1 MGDRFKKLNTNV
13 DDYLTGTKTVKKEKA
28 PPKQT
33 GKIEIKS
40 PIGLKSPFD
49 IIEESRNLVK
59 KVPQV
64 GMGDLKAAEQYGP
77 AESVGGKDIP
87 VEQISN
93 PITEKYI
100 TPNVPDFLGQFI
112 ENLTSVKNAPPKTA
126 VNTQGQ
132 KSVHQRKTETLE
144 KVRSGEVRIPELIK
158 AQGDDA
164 ILQYLGLEDS
174 GPLNLLTEKALEIP
188 FALQN
193 LSTVIPTGVSKL
205 INPNVDESKLL
216 PEIDKRAGY
225 KKYTPYEMPKYTT
238 GSEIKDLMLKIGP
251 DIAGIILTQ
260 GAVGPGIQKVL
271 SNPKLANIISSGLGF
286 VLPQQPRQLSELSA
300 GNITPG
306 EYGAE
311 TGTSFVT
318 GGLFGANPFKGLLKR
333 AVFNSFVT
341 TLPGQYASLMRTG
354 EFDIKEY
361 VKSAVTQGLLD
372 ATMHIPGLLKR
383 NTRQNIKEDLIND
396 LTAEAENLPEKER
409 TVENIITSFDR
420 ILEGPKWKA
429 ITKENRL
436 LEQGKPHKWEI
447 SPKGE
452 ITEVKKSKAEPL
464 ILTKGKFWNDIL
476 REDKPFGYKDGEIK
490 EAPPPGELTPSSTQ
504 PDSIEQS
511 KIKPVIT
518 PEEQAGRE
526 QRSAEVKRVQKE
538 QMQTKV
544 IPQLKDWVN
553 RAATPEE
560 FRSRIQRELLNNTD
574 RIGKALVDY
583 GYVRNYATSEEGYK
597 PYMEFYDT
605 FKKLPEQKRPLQ
617 QYVDELPEP
626 TREEIERA
634 KVFVKLKRSMNLNMN
649 SVTAGWK
656 MGSGQIRKGL
666 NDIEKGK
673 NYTQEAKLVLDKI
686 NQAYKDGIKNNADLR
701 NAVPEN
707 FITGEDLLKLTNEK
721 LGKKEAEGKG
731 ENTFLT
737 AERKANLEQNK
748 KSGYKESTQKDIF
761 PNFKPPEKLDEFKQT
776 LVNIAT
782 TGEGVS
788 AEGIKKARELANES
802 KDLFTTEQRN
812 EINLFVK
819 DLQDKLLNIKTEKPE
834 VLTIKQ
840 IKEKQKELDK
850 IKSRAGKSIAEL
862 YPTERAEGKGEKTY
876 YRGIPEGS
884 QETGDL
890 FYSASR
896 EVAEEYKF
904 KMGKEGK
911 NTEIKESELPKKL
924 YEAESKEDLAK
935 EIGLETDKVYKIDYE
950 FDRKAKDILQKRGYE
965 GIRYKEGTWFEG
977 GPEEEIHIFK
987 KKLNEVIEKKYE
999 ETTKAIKEGKGKE
1012 LFNIKPETEYLQ
1024 DFGEKFGMARKDYYK
1039 LLDSSKELDITK
1051 HPLSETFPEPNY
1063 IKLSETIPA
1072 ETVGFVRAMRDG
1084 IESKPQKSW
1093 KMDRYVEQVKFIRET
1108 AEGILKGKYDIKRAI
1123 ELLKQFPRL
1132 RNIGFQAEMY
1142 SKLGHEKS
1150 LKGIDIT
1157 LHNYKTYKGITYE
1170 EPKAVWTIYRK
1181 IKKSRFGNIETLAD
1195 GDTRTE
1201 AIENFINKYSEL
1213 STKNKKTDFIVYKY
1227 RDNDNVW
1234 IGKKIGRNYIN
1245 LKSGFKDFTE
1255 ARQYLNKNISEIED
1269 LLDKKKFVPSERN
1282 EENRPRTGQR
1292 ERGKR
1297 NITSDEFLDKF
1308 GFKGVEF
1315 GNWVSKKNERQTA
1328 VNLSYDALEDLANAL
1343 NVPADVISLNSKLG
1357 IAFGSRGTGG
1367 LNAPAAHFE
1376 PNKVV
1381 INLTRRHGP
1390 GSLAHEWFHALDNY
1404 LIKGRDNF
1412 GYLSDKNLIEEVP
1425 NKILSDSFKNLIEIL
1440 KKDTGIFER
1449 SEELDYT
1456 RSKPYWSLNHEVA
1469 ARSFENYIIE
1479 KLNEKGITNDYL
1491 ANVKNNVTFTND
1503 MAKRLEDPNFSA
1515 DKMYPYLLENEIP
1528 KVKEAFDNIFQRLET
1543 TKDIREMP
1551 DRNKFTSEEEY
1562 QKALKRS
1569 ENPINRYKTL
1579 DEKYAEA
1586 KQRVADRKNNY
1597 GLQSSIIG
1605 GFNPENI
1612 PDYVIIGAKHFKD
1625 IYKSSAEKVV
1635 KFAEWSNK
1643 MIDDL
1648 GEYVK
1653 PYLRQIWKEVEKQKE
1668 DLLKATENTEGKT
1681 REDFGFTEKG
1691 EIKTEGTELTPEVIR
1706 ELENKAIE
1714 YKRQG
1719 KSNQYIR
1726 DKLGYDFY
1734 YEKDPAGEL
1743 KSASFMEAVTPKENL
1758 GKGDIPELERQAVEL
1773 KRKHKSNASIRQI
1786 LGHDFTYTRN
1796 DVTGEWTG
1804 AKHWGEVKRS
1814 ETSKVKSE
1822 NEWEGEKEGIPLKDR
1837 SNYAELEQQ
1846 YYDLL
1851 KYRRMLSKGNA
1862 EYENVTESVKKIH
1875 EKMIEI
1881 EAGMD
1886 EKYYEYAPGK
1896 TSAEKKDLIGTAL
1909 ELIPKLEK
1917 IAAEKG
1923 YQGEDAKEQVKR
1935 LLTKELYTNGEF
1947 QQLSSRK
1954 KAKILKQLDKFYEE
1968 RTKQEFKLINTL
1980 DEQYTEPKLR
1990 NFFKKSVL
1998 QSIKVVDK
2006 MGEGGKEIAKRLRQM
2021 EDHERQLMGE
2031 PSKIMLEAEKLTP
2044 EEFNNLQD
2052 IRNSLMF
2059 FEEPINPKSD
2069 NVARVNSMLDNYY
2082 NKMAE
2087 GFKERGF
2094 ITTNPATGEKY
2105 LFNPLQRYEPRIL
2118 DLKIDKLGIT
2128 RDTQGKPIY
2137 DSKREQILQ
2146 YLVDTNQ
2153 ADNKAE
2159 AEAKLQ
2165 GFIAMQNTR
2174 IGRQGNVE
2182 FARVLEFPRAMY
2194 VKDPITRLIKYGTRS
2209 AKRLAHA
2216 DAFGIEGNIA
2226 SRLLDRLRGEYY
2238 DQQFARDLYR
2248 YETGQLTVS
2257 ERKALESVNVLK
2269 GIQAVTKFS
2278 PFTTLRNAM
2287 QGFLGSTS
2295 RGNLKAGITG
2305 LLRGFT
2311 KDAKKYAYW
2320 SGALADTLENYVG
2333 REMGGES
2340 KFVSNYL
2347 KWIGFTGTDKFNRII
2362 SSAAGEVF
2370 YKDMLKRIQTDSI
2383 LKRRAGREFDKMGL
2397 DTEQITKRGHFTEEE
2412 LNKIRRTFAGDAQ
2425 FNIRPS
2431 DLPLYWS
2438 SPVGKLITQW
2448 KSFGYKMTQL
2458 INDNIIK
2465 ETKAGNIFPL
2475 LTMLGAYTITGEA
2488 VNTIID
2494 AMRSVF
2500 NFNPRKEDI
2509 DSEGFIEKT
2518 AYMKLK
2524 KGKYGEFALR
2534 IVSDLSGLGAMS
2546 IAVDIF
2552 RSMGYGK
2559 SSQMDTSLGVTG
2571 AVFGPTI
2578 STGVGVTADIIGPIA
2593 WKVFSTE
2600 GEWDAVFKRSM
2611 RGAYRTAIANIP
2623 FMSIARTLGL
2633 TKLMES
2639 KIFGVEPSQ
2648 KMKDYQELK
2657 KRGYNITKLIE
2668 IDAME
2673 KETGKLRKK
2682 ALETEDPKDAEA
2694 YRQADE
2700 ELDLLKDSSEE
2711 YREYIKLRKE
2721 EQRENDRIL
2730 GKKKKYKVY

>member
-64 GMGDLKAAEQYGP
+64 GMGDLKTAEQYGP
-77 AESVGGKDIP
+77 AESVGGKNIP

-100 TPNVPDFLGQFI
+100 TPNVPGFLGQFI

-174 GPLNLLTEKALEIP
+174 GPLNLLTEKAIEIP

-193 LSTVIPTGVSKL
+193 LSTVIPVGVSKL
-205 INPNVDESKLL
+205 INPKTDESKLL

-238 GSEIKDLMLKIGP
+238 GSEIKDLMLKVGP

-271 SNPKLANIISSGLGF
+271 SNPKTASILSSGLGF

-333 AVFNSFVT
+333 AMFNSFVT

-396 LTAEAENLPEKER
+396 LTAEAEKLPEKER

-452 ITEVKKSKAEPL
+452 ITEVKKSKEEPL

-476 REDKPFGYKDGEIK
+476 REDKPFGYKKGEIK

-504 PDSIEQS
+504 PGSIEQS

-518 PEEQAGRE
+518 PEEQAARE
-526 QRSAEVKRVQKE
+526 QRSAERQRIFKE

-574 RIGKALVDY
+574 RIGKALVDF

-597 PYMEFYDT
+597 PFMEFYDT
-605 FKKLPEQKRPLQ
+605 YKKLPEQKRPLQ

-626 TREEIERA
+626 TAEEIERA
-634 KVFVKLKRSMNLNMN
+634 KVFIGFKREMNFNMN
-649 SVTAGWK
+649 SVEAGWK
-656 MGSGQIRKGL
+656 MGGGQIRKGL

-721 LGKKEAEGKG
+721 LGKKEAEVRSQKEEVRSERSEVSSEKEIGK
-731 ENTFLT
+731 EKEKDYIKSETPDDLINTTRSRQPAESREIETGITQSESLSQIKDVKLKSEIQGLRKELQDLEPEHYLLKDREMKEQFDLT
-737 AERKANLEQNK
+737 DVKEQNN
-748 KSGYKESTQKDIF
+748 YRTTLEEAIKETEKEVKETKQQKTLYEVQDEYGGKYKDIEL
-761 PNFKPPEKLDEFKQT
+761 PNGKFLKLRIADHSGRLKNDYGADEVLHVIIGKDKTKNQFFSEQP
-776 LVNIAT
+776 VNKLIFDGT
-782 TGEGVS
+782 ES
-788 AEGIKKARELANES
+788 KSEIIKSINNKINEIKKE
-802 KDLFTTEQRN
+802 
-812 EINLFVK
+812 
-819 DLQDKLLNIKTEKPE
+819 
-834 VLTIKQ
+834 
-840 IKEKQKELDK
+840 
-850 IKSRAGKSIAEL
+850 
-862 YPTERAEGKGEKTY
+862 AEGKVEKIY

-904 KMGKEGK
+904 KTGKEGK
-911 NTEIKESELPKKL
+911 STEIKESELPKKL

-987 KKLNEVIEKKYE
+987 KKLNEVIEKKY
-999 ETTKAIKEGKGKE
+999 
-1012 LFNIKPETEYLQ
+1012 
-1024 DFGEKFGMARKDYYK
+1024 
-1039 LLDSSKELDITK
+1039 
-1051 HPLSETFPEPNY
+1051 
-1063 IKLSETIPA
+1063 
-1072 ETVGFVRAMRDG
+1072 
-1084 IESKPQKSW
+1084 
-1093 KMDRYVEQVKFIRET
+1093 
-1108 AEGILKGKYDIKRAI
+1108 
-1123 ELLKQFPRL
+1123 
-1132 RNIGFQAEMY
+1132 
-1142 SKLGHEKS
+1142 
-1150 LKGIDIT
+1150 
-1157 LHNYKTYKGITYE
+1157 
-1170 EPKAVWTIYRK
+1170 
-1181 IKKSRFGNIETLAD
+1181 
-1195 GDTRTE
+1195 
-1201 AIENFINKYSEL
+1201 
-1213 STKNKKTDFIVYKY
+1213 
-1227 RDNDNVW
+1227 
-1234 IGKKIGRNYIN
+1234 
-1245 LKSGFKDFTE
+1245 
-1255 ARQYLNKNISEIED
+1255 
-1269 LLDKKKFVPSERN
+1269 
-1282 EENRPRTGQR
+1282 
-1292 ERGKR
+1292 
-1297 NITSDEFLDKF
+1297 
-1308 GFKGVEF
+1308 
-1315 GNWVSKKNERQTA
+1315 
-1328 VNLSYDALEDLANAL
+1328 
-1343 NVPADVISLNSKLG
+1343 
-1357 IAFGSRGTGG
+1357 
-1367 LNAPAAHFE
+1367 
-1376 PNKVV
+1376 
-1381 INLTRRHGP
+1381 
-1390 GSLAHEWFHALDNY
+1390 
-1404 LIKGRDNF
+1404 
-1412 GYLSDKNLIEEVP
+1412 
-1425 NKILSDSFKNLIEIL
+1425 
-1440 KKDTGIFER
+1440 
-1449 SEELDYT
+1449 
-1456 RSKPYWSLNHEVA
+1456 
-1469 ARSFENYIIE
+1469 
-1479 KLNEKGITNDYL
+1479 
-1491 ANVKNNVTFTND
+1491 
-1503 MAKRLEDPNFSA
+1503 
-1515 DKMYPYLLENEIP
+1515 
-1528 KVKEAFDNIFQRLET
+1528 
-1543 TKDIREMP
+1543 
-1551 DRNKFTSEEEY
+1551 
-1562 QKALKRS
+1562 
-1569 ENPINRYKTL
+1569 
-1579 DEKYAEA
+1579 AEA

-1643 MIDDL
+1643 MINDL

-1653 PYLRQIWKEVEKQKE
+1653 PYLRQIWGEVQKQKE
-1668 DLLKATENTEGKT
+1668 DILKATENTEGKT

-1691 EIKTEGTELTPEVIR
+1691 EIKTEGTEKKAGLPKREKILPEEGDTI
-1706 ELENKAIE
+1706 
-1714 YKRQG
+1714 
-1719 KSNQYIR
+1719 
-1726 DKLGYDFY
+1726 
-1734 YEKDPAGEL
+1734 KD
-1743 KSASFMEAVTPKENL
+1743 
-1758 GKGDIPELERQAVEL
+1758 LERKALEL
-1773 KRKHKSNASIRQI
+1773 KRRRKSNASIREI

-1796 DVTGEWTG
+1796 DISGEWVG
-1804 AKHWGEVKRS
+1804 AEYWGEVKK
-1814 ETSKVKSE
+1814 SKKAEAKSE
-1822 NEWEGEKEGIPLKDR
+1822 KEIEEEGIPLKDR

-1862 EYENVTESVKKIH
+1862 EYENITESVKKIH

-1886 EKYYEYAPGK
+1886 EKYYEYEPGK
-1896 TSAEKKDLIGTAL
+1896 QKPERKDLIGTAL

-1935 LLTKELYTNGEF
+1935 LLTKELYTNPDF

-1954 KAKILKQLDKFYEE
+1954 KAKILKQLDKFYQE

-2059 FEEPINPKSD
+2059 FEEPINPKTD

-2165 GFIAMQNTR
+2165 GYIAMQNTR

-2257 ERKALESVNVLK
+2257 ERKALESINVLK

-2305 LLRGFT
+2305 LIKGFT

-2370 YKDMLKRIQTDSI
+2370 YKDMLKRIQKDSI

-2509 DSEGFIEKT
+2509 DSEGFIDKT

-2559 SSQMDTSLGVTG
+2559 SSAMDTSLGVTG

-2578 STGVGVTADIIGPIA
+2578 STGIGITADIVGPIA
-2593 WKVFSTE
+2593 WKLFSTE
-2600 GEWDAVFKRSM
+2600 GEWDEVFKRSM
-2611 RGAYRTAIANIP
+2611 RGTYRTAIANIP
-2623 FMSIARTLGL
+2623 FMSIPRTLGL

-2682 ALETEDPKDAEA
+2682 ALETEEPKDAEE

-2721 EQRENDRIL
+2721 KQQENDRIL